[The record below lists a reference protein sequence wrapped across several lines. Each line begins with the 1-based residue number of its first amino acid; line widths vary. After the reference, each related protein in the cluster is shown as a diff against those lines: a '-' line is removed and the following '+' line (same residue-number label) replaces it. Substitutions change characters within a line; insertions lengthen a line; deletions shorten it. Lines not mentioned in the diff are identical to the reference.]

1 MILAPLRGVTIK
13 CFRRSF
19 GKALAEYGFTEAM
32 TPFITANPGV
42 DPLKDRELKGTGPL
56 EGTMKVTPQFIGK
69 DPASLRFSL
78 ERIKAAGFTTADLN
92 CGCPFPM
99 VRNKFRG
106 SGILKTHDTL
116 AKMLETGCATMG
128 PGAFSIK
135 ARIGVERTDELLELM
150 PLVNSFPLRFLTV
163 HARTARQMYEG
174 DCDMAAFREIAAAA
188 EVPLVY
194 NGDAVVEGG
203 AVRGPAGAE
212 DLSVFGLHD
221 VMIGRGFVRSLAFRD
236 DISELLDG
244 YIEASRAELGS
255 DRPVLGRMKELL
267 AYWKDFPHWSRVWKS
282 AKMARTL
289 DELSACLF

>member
-69 DPASLRFSL
+69 DPASLKFSL
-78 ERIKAAGFTTADLN
+78 ERVKSAGFMTADLN

-106 SGILKTHDTL
+106 SGILKTRDTL

-135 ARIGVERTDELLELM
+135 ARIGVDRTDELLELM

-267 AYWKDFPHWSRVWKS
+267 AYWKDFPRWSRVWKS